1 MILNFKSPIK
11 QFAWML
17 KYIYRDVK
25 GHKLRNVIG
34 IVSIGLSIGLLVA
47 MNATVDT
54 LSNSY
59 VDLILN
65 TAQDYD
71 YEINPSEG
79 ISIENYSSLIL
90 QINEIDEIKNST
102 PRYISQAYMRI
113 RYESEDLIDIPANL
127 IGLDVTKENNLNIG
141 SFDPD
146 IIEPIG
152 INQCLLIGNF
162 GQNVKTVLNKNL
174 SINHFYINFQ
184 DPSGTTHEHK
194 LEISQVVESEQR
206 LPAGFNII
214 VVDLS
219 LIESWLHIPEVCTT
233 IIGKFTDPSMY
244 SAIDPERSV
253 QKAQQ
258 LAIAI
263 QSKIGLD
270 YSVALPKATAIEAA
284 DFSGVRL
291 LLNFIGILILLLST
305 LLIYSLNTISIEEKN
320 REYGMLRTLGIK
332 DLKILIM
339 LFLSQLFS
347 VFWGVIVGLGLGYL
361 LTMLISSL
369 LLSSL
374 ENYTIT
380 ITVQTIVFSSFIG
393 ALAGFLSAIKPSTSL
408 INKNIVLSL
417 EVGRHFDQE
426 YSIRRER
433 HVSKSMGIIGLAI
446 AGVGSIFF
454 VIFPLLNVI
463 DDQNLSQI
471 LFLSLLFS
479 FLIGSVLLAVG
490 VFSPIFEK
498 FLVKILFISRRTR
511 KIGIMTKTFLTK
523 NQRRNALTATI
534 FALSLSFILYLSM
547 SNSLQNYMMTESL
560 RHYYGSDIVVQS
572 SGVVGNFV
580 DPSVI
585 SFIKKHENISK
596 ISYTTAGNMLLLIGC
611 QVTLGDMALFN
622 SISPSGIYSI
632 PDLDFGDS
640 LYTPPLTSNNAWDNL
655 VDNNNTIV
663 VSRSIAERLNLKVNK
678 SIRLKIHSPVKKNDE
693 LYGKDLNLTVV
704 GVADRIPGFND
715 VHIAPKF
722 ADSSAVFVGNSTW
735 NTIVNNQM
743 NNSDQITVDSRIDRV
758 FIKCVNDDSETIE
771 SVQSALFLEFGTSI
785 QTIRI
790 DTLLEMLITQ
800 QSDSREMLSIILS
813 LSLIIAFFSIFS
825 STQTSIIEAIY
836 EIGIIKA
843 IGLKE
848 KELVLVFISQA
859 LILTIVS
866 TILGGIVGYSLAY
879 IQWVQNAIL
888 VEFPLIIV
896 PLDPIILVIYISAI
910 ILSVLG
916 TYLPVRSLKNKHPSE
931 ILRTL

>member
-1 MILNFKSPIK
+1 MLNLKSSIR
-11 QFAWML
+11 QFSWML
-17 KYIYRDVK
+17 KFIYRDVK

-34 IVSIGLSIGLLVA
+34 IISIGLSIGLLVA

-65 TAQDYD
+65 TTQDYD
-71 YEINPSEG
+71 FEINPSEG
-79 ISIENYSSLIL
+79 ISITNYSSLIP
-90 QINEIDEIKNST
+90 QISEINEIKDAT

-113 RYESEDLIDIPANL
+113 RYESEDLIDIPAIL
-127 IGLDVTKENNLNIG
+127 IGLDITKENELQIG
-141 SFDPD
+141 SFDPR

-152 INQCLLIGNF
+152 INQCILIGNF
-162 GQNVKTVLNKNL
+162 GKNVKTVLNENL

-184 DPSGTTHEHK
+184 DPTGTTHEQK

-206 LPAGFNII
+206 LPLGFNIV

-219 LIESWLHIPEVCTT
+219 LIESWLQIPEVCTT
-233 IIGKFTDPSMY
+233 IIGKFADPSMY
-244 SAIDPERSV
+244 SAVDPEGSV

-258 LAIAI
+258 IAI
-263 QSKIGLD
+263 TIQSTIGLD
-270 YSVALPKATAIEAA
+270 FSVGLPKATAIEAA

-291 LLNFIGILILLLST
+291 LLNFIGILILFLST

-320 REYGMLRTLGIK
+320 REYGMLRTLGVK

-361 LTMLISSL
+361 LTMFISNL
-369 LLSSL
+369 LLSSI

-380 ITVQTIVFSSFIG
+380 ITVQTIVFSSVIG

-417 EVGRHFDQE
+417 EVGRPYDQE
-426 YSIRRER
+426 YSIKRER
-433 HVSKSMGIIGLAI
+433 HVSKSMGLIGLAI

-454 VIFPLLNVI
+454 VIIPLLNVI

-471 LFLSLLFS
+471 LFLSLLLS
-479 FLIGSVLLAVG
+479 FLIGSVLLTVG

-498 FLVKILFISRRTR
+498 SLVKILTISRRTR

-523 NQRRNALTATI
+523 NKRRNALTATI

-547 SNSLQNYMMTESL
+547 SNNLQNYMMTENL
-560 RHYYGSDIVVQS
+560 KHYYGSDIIVQS
-572 SGVVGNFV
+572 SGVMGNYV

-585 SFIKKHENISK
+585 SFIKKHENVTK
-596 ISYTTAGNMLLLIGC
+596 VSYTTAGNMFLLIGC

-632 PDLDFGDS
+632 PDLNFGDS
-640 LYTPPLTSNNAWDNL
+640 LYTTPTISDNAWGSL
-655 VDNNNTIV
+655 VDTNNTIV
-663 VSRSIAERLNLKVNK
+663 VSRAIAERLNLKINY
-678 SIRLKIHSPVKKNDE
+678 SIRLKIHSSVKQNDE
-693 LYGKDLNLTVV
+693 LYGKNLNLTVV
-704 GVADRIPGFND
+704 GIADRIPGFND

-722 ADSSAVFVGNSTW
+722 ADSSAVFVGNTTW
-735 NTIVNNQM
+735 NTIVNNYM
-743 NNSDQITVDSRIDRV
+743 NASDQITVNSRIDRV
-758 FIKCVNDDSETIE
+758 FIKCVDDDSETIE
-771 SVQSALFLEFGTSI
+771 SVQRELFLEFGTSI

-800 QSDSREMLSIILS
+800 QENSRKMLSVILS

-825 STQTSIIEAIY
+825 STQTSIVEAIH

-848 KELVLVFISQA
+848 KELRNVFISQA

-879 IQWVQNAIL
+879 IQWAQNAIL
-888 VEFPLIIV
+888 AEFPLIIIS
-896 PLDPIILVIYISAI
+896 PDPIIYSIYLVAI
-910 ILSVLG
+910 LLSVLG
-916 TYLPVRSLKNKHPSE
+916 TYLPVRSLKNKHPTE